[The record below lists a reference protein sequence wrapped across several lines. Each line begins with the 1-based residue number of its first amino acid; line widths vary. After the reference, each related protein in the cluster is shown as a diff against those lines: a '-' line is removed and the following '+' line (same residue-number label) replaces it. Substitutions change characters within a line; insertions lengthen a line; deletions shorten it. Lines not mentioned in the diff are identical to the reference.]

1 MPYDDLAV
9 AENGVGAN
17 KAQEVV
23 ISEDQVYAAILDV
36 LDPEL
41 DETLV
46 KLGFIDSVRVEGPD
60 VTVIF
65 KLPTFWCA
73 PNFAYLMAAD
83 LRNRVRTL
91 PGVRN
96 TRIVLLDHC
105 AEEEIT
111 SGINRGLSFGDAF
124 PEDACDEDGEDLEDL
139 RRTFLRKGFLMRQDT
154 LLRKL
159 LQARLDEA
167 TILNL
172 RVADLVVDELA
183 DAVFVT
189 TPGGAVRLD
198 KAGRSAMLYLRK
210 SKLLGLPQG
219 EQDRLI
225 VDDEGHPVPSGGLKD
240 FLRRS
245 RSVRM
250 NILFNTSLCKGLFQ
264 TRYGPSQDK
273 ATSDEEDEGERL

>member
-9 AENGVGAN
+9 AEVNAGTDGTR
-17 KAQEVV
+17 EVI
-23 ISEDQVYAAILDV
+23 ISEEQVYAAIADV

-46 KLGFIDSVRVEGPD
+46 KLGFIDSVRVEGQD
-60 VTVIF
+60 VTVVF

-83 LRNRVRTL
+83 LRNRVCAL
-91 PGVRN
+91 PGVRS

-111 SGINRGLSFGDAF
+111 SGINRRLSFDDAF
-124 PEDACDEDGEDLEDL
+124 PEDASGEDLEDL

-159 LQARLDEA
+159 LQAGLDES

-172 RVADLVVDELA
+172 CVADLVVDDPA

-189 TPGGAVRLD
+189 TPGGVLRLD
-198 KAGRSAMLYLRK
+198 KAGRAAALYLRR

-225 VDDEGHPVPSGGLKD
+225 VDDEGHPVPPGGLKD

-264 TRYGPSQDK
+264 TRYGPPQGK
-273 ATSDEEDEGERL
+273 ATAGEGDEGECL